1 MLFNCERE
9 AKEREQTPCTLIQL
23 RESNETIAAISS
35 RNGLLESELSER
47 KAEVDK
53 QNKTIDALSKLVSN
67 QSSSVL
73 ELKQANVLQLQELS
87 QARNTINMLQA
98 EQVRSSAAIEALSK
112 QADEL
117 KAQLSAG
124 NESIKHLNEIIE
136 GYGSCCQASSCVSY
150 GASNTVHVIQ
160 VNGVPEPFQVLC
172 NSQLAGN
179 GWTVIQRR
187 INGEV
192 DFYRS
197 WDEYKRGFGNATGEF
212 FIGLERLHHMTKDTP
227 QQLYVWLED
236 FSNNTR
242 CASFDDLKIGSEQEA
257 YALLSLGKHQ
267 GTVKDAMRLS
277 RGQKFTTFDRDN
289 DADELNNCAEL
300 RHGAWWYDH
309 CGYRYANWSNFKS
322 NIYVQTYIHL
332 FR

>member
-1 MLFNCERE
+1 M
-9 AKEREQTPCTLIQL
+9 
-23 RESNETIAAISS
+23 
-35 RNGLLESELSER
+35 
-47 KAEVDK
+47 
-53 QNKTIDALSKLVSN
+53 
-67 QSSSVL
+67 
-73 ELKQANVLQLQELS
+73 
-87 QARNTINMLQA
+87 QA
-98 EQVRSSAAIEALSK
+98 ELVRSSAAIEALSK

-242 CASFDDLKIGSEQEA
+242 CASFDDLKIGSEEEA

-309 CGYRYANWSNFKS
+309 CGYSNLNGFYTEADLEYDYANKGIFWADSDFHESDYSLKSVIMMIRPKDFKEP
-322 NIYVQTYIHL
+322 V
-332 FR
+332 